1 MEEILEL
8 EGRTLNKMN
17 KLLNNFEGGKTMNNK
32 ELVKHLVNNTIEN
45 EFYRLEDDIT
55 DLKKVEDYL
64 NLSEKYIELEE
75 NLYKILP
82 KEYYS
87 LIEELTGALNLMLGA
102 EKRYMFKQGVI
113 KGLTDLNYL
122 EEVGQMIMFI

>member
-82 KEYYS
+82 KEYHS
-87 LIEELTGALNLMLGA
+87 LIEELTGALDLMLGV

>member
-82 KEYYS
+82 KEYHS
-87 LIEELTGALNLMLGA
+87 LIEELTGALNLMLGV

>member
-82 KEYYS
+82 KEYHS
-87 LIEELTGALNLMLGA
+87 LIEELTGALNLMLGV

-122 EEVGQMIMFI
+122 EEAGQMIMFI

>member
-8 EGRTLNKMN
+8 EERTLNKMN
-17 KLLNNFEGGKTMNNK
+17 KLLNNFEGDKTMNNK

-45 EFYRLEDDIT
+45 EFYRLDEDIT
-55 DLKKVEDYL
+55 DLKKVKDYL

-82 KEYYS
+82 KEYHS
-87 LIEELTGALNLMLGA
+87 LIEELTGALNLMLGV

>member
-82 KEYYS
+82 KEYHS

>member
-17 KLLNNFEGGKTMNNK
+17 KLLNNFEVGKTMNNK

-82 KEYYS
+82 KEYHS
-87 LIEELTGALNLMLGA
+87 LIEELTGALNLMLGV

>member
-87 LIEELTGALNLMLGA
+87 
-102 EKRYMFKQGVI
+102 
-113 KGLTDLNYL
+113 
-122 EEVGQMIMFI
+122 

>member
-8 EGRTLNKMN
+8 EERTLNKMN

-45 EFYRLEDDIT
+45 EFYRLDEDIT

-82 KEYYS
+82 KEYHS
-87 LIEELTGALNLMLGA
+87 LIEELTGALNLMLGV

>member
-82 KEYYS
+82 KEYHT
-87 LIEELTGALNLMLGA
+87 LIEELTGALNLMLGV
-102 EKRYMFKQGVI
+102 EKMYMFKQGVI

>member
-8 EGRTLNKMN
+8 EERTLNKMN

-45 EFYRLEDDIT
+45 EFYRLDEDIT

-82 KEYYS
+82 KEYHT
-87 LIEELTGALNLMLGA
+87 LIEELTGALNLMLGV